1 MLARVREHYR
11 QKGLGKMRLH
21 HLLIQR
27 FSYANPEVSGNTTLW
42 YCAPGLFSL
51 VMVASLPVKALPSS
65 FAEINR
71 NILFSKSLE
80 QWIVYLV
87 FNPLGK

>member
-1 MLARVREHYR
+1 
-11 QKGLGKMRLH
+11 MRLH

-27 FSYANPEVSGNTTLW
+27 FSYANPEVSGNTTL
-42 YCAPGLFSL
+42 CGTVLQDFSL

-71 NILFSKSLE
+71 YILFSKSLE
-80 QWIVYLV
+80 QWIVYLAS
-87 FNPLGK
+87 NPLGK